1 MAPSGVD
8 MFDAAN
14 VFLLFLP
21 RVKLCVWVNVASCF
35 SKAVVDLVICV
46 ARSPVARWHRSH
58 WGWHGFAAGS
68 QHQGREYYIPS
79 KQD

>member
-21 RVKLCVWVNVASCF
+21 HVKLCGRVNVASCF
-35 SKAVVDLVICV
+35 SKAEFDLVICV
-46 ARSPVARWHRSH
+46 ARSPVARWHCSH
-58 WGWHGFAAGS
+58 WGRHGFAAGS
-68 QHQGREYYIPS
+68 PHQGREYYIPS